1 MTTPGFTVSAFI
13 LLLHVSFVANY
24 PSGKV
29 TKSCGGMIPEHG
41 HTPQSHPAHNI
52 SVSQKTFRP
61 GDRIKGIVL
70 LLTVCVF
77 HFAFFYYTLNL
88 YYCWIDIVSF
98 NLFICFI
105 RYHNLTL
112 LIFVFNYYWGLYY
125 VSSIFTIH
133 SDRVFFFFDHTMKL
147 AGS

>member
-1 MTTPGFTVSAFI
+1 MTAPGFTVSVFI

-52 SVSQKTFRP
+52 SVSQKIFRP

-70 LLTVCVF
+70 LFNSL
-77 HFAFFYYTLNL
+77 HFSFCFF
-88 YYCWIDIVSF
+88 
-98 NLFICFI
+98 
-105 RYHNLTL
+105 
-112 LIFVFNYYWGLYY
+112 
-125 VSSIFTIH
+125 
-133 SDRVFFFFDHTMKL
+133 
-147 AGS
+147 